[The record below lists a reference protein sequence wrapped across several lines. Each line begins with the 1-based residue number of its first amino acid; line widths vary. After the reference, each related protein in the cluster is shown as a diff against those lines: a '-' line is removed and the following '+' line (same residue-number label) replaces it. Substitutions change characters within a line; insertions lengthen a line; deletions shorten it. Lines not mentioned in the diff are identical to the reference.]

1 MVNVCIDIET
11 LATTPDAVILSI
23 GAVAFSTKDNSVD
36 VENAY
41 YSGAILPVQMA
52 RRVCPDTQKWW
63 STQNIEAY
71 RAAFNGTVP
80 LDTALKDL
88 VKWGEKYNNCYW
100 WGNSPSFDMVIL
112 EDALRSYGM
121 RIPWKFWNTRDL
133 RTIKYLASRAGGKDY
148 PKPPQGEAHNALSD
162 AINQAEAINYY
173 HEVLLK

>member
-1 MVNVCIDIET
+1 MSAVSLDIET

-23 GAVAFSTKDNSVD
+23 GAVAFSTKSGEVEVD
-36 VENAY
+36 NAY
-41 YSGAILPVQMA
+41 YSGALVPVQMA

-63 STQNIEAY
+63 ASQNVEAY

-80 LDTALKDL
+80 LDTALKGL
-88 VKWGEKYNNCYW
+88 VEWGQKYKSCYW

-112 EDALRSYGM
+112 ENALSSYRM
-121 RIPWKFWNTRDL
+121 EPPWKFWNTRDL
-133 RTIKYLASRAGGKDY
+133 RTIKYLASRAGGKAY

-162 AINQAEAINYY
+162 AINQAEAIIQY